1 MSRLFYTI
9 FIMVFTAFLRLAS
22 KDLKTSWTW
31 WIQVMV
37 TWLQHVKDY
46 IKEAVRQ
53 LNKTQYYRQ
62 FSHNPTAT
70 NKKLIDPTK
79 ERLTKERSLKEKV
92 ADELKL
98 EIQNHLNSTLHQ
110 KYKED

>member
-1 MSRLFYTI
+1 
-9 FIMVFTAFLRLAS
+9 
-22 KDLKTSWTW
+22 
-31 WIQVMV
+31 MV

-98 EIQNHLNSTLHQ
+98 EIQNHLNSTLYQ

>member
-1 MSRLFYTI
+1 
-9 FIMVFTAFLRLAS
+9 MVFTALLRLAS

-31 WIQVMV
+31 WMQVMV

-46 IKEAVRQ
+46 IKETVRQ

-79 ERLTKERSLKEKV
+79 ERLAKERSLKEKV